1 MAAETVSRLRS
12 MPNVRVMSRSTVI
25 GAFDHG
31 IHGIVER
38 VGDHLAEPVPGKP
51 RQIMWRV
58 YSKRAIL
65 AAGATERP
73 IVFEN
78 NDRPGIMLASAMRS
92 YANRWAVAPGRSVAI
107 FTNNDDGHRT
117 ATDLHAKGVKVTL
130 IDTRPDTGA
139 GREYEVLSGAHVTD
153 TAGRLGLRRVEVMLS
168 GGETRTLRVD
178 GLGVS
183 GGWNPN
189 VHLTCHQGGRPQWDE
204 KIAAFVPGGTMPP
217 GMIAA
222 GAANGVFSTH
232 GALTSARPPPFGR

>member
-1 MAAETVSRLRS
+1 M
-12 MPNVRVMSRSTVI
+12 VRVMSRSTVI

-51 RQIMWRV
+51 RQITWRV
-58 YSKRAIL
+58 YAKRAIL

-130 IDTRPDTGA
+130 IDTRPTRARGGSTRSCPA
-139 GREYEVLSGAHVTD
+139 PTSPTPPG
-153 TAGRLGLRRVEVMLS
+153 GLAS
-168 GGETRTLRVD
+168 GGSRSCCR
-178 GLGVS
+178 
-183 GGWNPN
+183 
-189 VHLTCHQGGRPQWDE
+189 
-204 KIAAFVPGGTMPP
+204 A
-217 GMIAA
+217 
-222 GAANGVFSTH
+222 
-232 GALTSARPPPFGR
+232 ARPER